1 MAKKRRRKGRRS
13 KGRRRGGG
21 GGGGGPTLFGLNL
34 TKLGAAAGVG
44 FIFNPDAPAESISKQ
59 VQAQAAK
66 LPKIGNPVFVS
77 GVAVLLANRFFVH
90 NRWLGLLAAAAT
102 EAGAYEFGKKG
113 FKLSGAEVG
122 WQDAIDADEVEG
134 MIGEGDLDIRGDEGE

>member
-1 MAKKRRRKGRRS
+1 MARRRRRRRS
-13 KGRRRGGG
+13 SPRRRRGGG
-21 GGGGGPTLFGLNL
+21 GGGGPSLFGLNL

-44 FIFNPDAPAESISKQ
+44 FIFNPDAAAGSISKQ

-66 LPKIGNPVFVS
+66 LPKVGNPVFVT
-77 GVAVLLANRFFVH
+77 GVAALLANRFFVH
-90 NRWLGLLAAAAT
+90 NRWLGLIAAAAT

-122 WQDAIDADEVEG
+122 WQDAVDGDEIEGLLGADDIEV
-134 MIGEGDLDIRGDEGE
+134 RGDEDE